1 MVAPHK
7 RIVEWIL
14 SPSRNRAFVRNWRFQ
29 WVVDNNSQ
37 TMSKTQYQFICGALV
52 QHIGQHQTHS
62 ADIICAT
69 DLYLEVCVAEMGQL
83 RDPWEKQVCT
93 SSIEQVFDGGS

>member
-1 MVAPHK
+1 MDPLHVKK
-7 RIVEWIL
+7 RG
-14 SPSRNRAFVRNWRFQ
+14 SVRNWRFQ
-29 WVVDNNSQ
+29 WAVDNNSQ

-52 QHIGQHQTHS
+52 QHSGQRQTHS
-62 ADIICAT
+62 ADIIISAT
-69 DLYLEVCVAEMGQL
+69 DLYYIIEVCVAKMDQL